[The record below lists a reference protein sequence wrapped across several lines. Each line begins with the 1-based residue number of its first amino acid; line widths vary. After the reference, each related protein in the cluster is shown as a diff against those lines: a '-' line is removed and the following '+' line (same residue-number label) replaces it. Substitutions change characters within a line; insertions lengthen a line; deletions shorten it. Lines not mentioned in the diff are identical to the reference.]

1 MFLCSGSHGGSAGA
15 EAAGAAALAAGRAG
29 RLRARL
35 REVTDLRTVPLP
47 ESRIDARDL
56 VPPDAPEAVVLG
68 EARARL
74 GERPLHDARDGS
86 VVWVDIDG
94 RSVHR
99 WAGGDHARDAVTSV
113 PSQVSLAWPAA
124 AGGLLLATADGIGVH
139 DGTTLGPVTR
149 PEDMPADYRFNDGGV
164 DGAGR
169 LWIATMPKDGSTGDG
184 TVYRVTAGPSGALA
198 VESVITGVGVGNG
211 LQWSPDGSTLY
222 VTDTGTSTVYR
233 LPFDVAT
240 GAVGEPSA
248 FLSFAPGGPKPDG
261 TTVDADGCLWVALY
275 GGGAVLRFAPD
286 GTPLGAVRVRTAAVT
301 CLGFGAPGSGR
312 AYVTTAHADGDP
324 LAGAVFGV
332 DVAVDGVPARAFGAG

>member
-1 MFLCSGSHGGSAGA
+1 
-15 EAAGAAALAAGRAG
+15 
-29 RLRARL
+29 
-35 REVTDLRTVPLP
+35 VTDLRTAPLP
-47 ESRIDARDL
+47 DRRVDARDL

-86 VVWVDIDG
+86 LIWVDIDG
-94 RSVHR
+94 RSVHS
-99 WAGGDHARDAVTSV
+99 WADGDHGRDAVTSV

-139 DGTTLGPVTR
+139 DGTTLGALTR
-149 PEDMPADYRFNDGGV
+149 PDGMPADYRFNDGGV

-169 LWIATMPKDGSTGDG
+169 LWVATIPKDGSTGDG
-184 TVYRVTAGPSGALA
+184 SVYRVAAGPAGAMEVTA
-198 VESVITGVGVGNG
+198 VVTGVGCGNG
-211 LQWSPDGSTLY
+211 IEWSPDGSTLY
-222 VTDTGTSTVYR
+222 LTDTGTSTIYH
-233 LPFDVAT
+233 LPFDVAAGT
-240 GAVGEPSA
+240 VGEPA
-248 FLSFAPGGPKPDG
+248 PFLAFAPDGPKPDG

-286 GTPLGAVRVRTAAVT
+286 GTPLGAVRVPTEQVT

-324 LAGAVFGV
+324 LAGAVFGTEV
-332 DVAVDGVPARAFGAG
+332 PVGGPPARAFGAG